1 MKTDELRSKYLEFFQ
16 TKGHTVCPSDVM
28 VPKWDKSV
36 LFTPAGMNQFKDH
49 FLGKVELDFTRATSS
64 QKCLRTGDIENV
76 GRTAYHHTFFEML
89 GNFSFGDY
97 FKREAIHWAWEFLT
111 EPKWLGL
118 EKDRLSVTVYLDD
131 DEASNIW
138 HSELGLPLNRIR
150 RLDEKENFWPASAPS
165 AGPDGVC
172 GPCSEIFYHPD
183 EGPECEIWNLVFT
196 QFDREG
202 DPPNNLIPLPN
213 KNIDTGMGLER
224 TAATLQGVSTNFH
237 IDTLMPIVN
246 AAAEVCG
253 VKYEAD
259 SDNGRRLRR
268 ITDHIR
274 ACSVAIHENVYPGA
288 KAEES
293 VVRVLLRRAVLQG
306 YDMGLRDPFLF
317 QLVPSVVEQL
327 GAPYPELR
335 ESIGRVAAVVE
346 EEEKSFYSVI
356 DRGIPRVE
364 KIVQEAMANGQTK
377 LDAQRVADVY
387 QTHGVPPTI
396 AESVAEHHGLS
407 FDWAEFEKWM
417 LEHGDVSNTGEKTV
431 MGDAGPLDEIKKE
444 HKSTLFSGYEASEL
458 QSSIIGMYFEFEE
471 VTEVM
476 ERVKNQIT
484 EKRVLKQQA
493 CESMEVIEGK
503 QFIVLQETPFY
514 GESGGQVGDT
524 GWIEGA
530 TGKFQVED
538 TQKDGGLIIHSGQI
552 TEGTLS
558 LGDGVLARVDK
569 DRRQG
574 ICRAHSAT
582 HMLHHALQEHL
593 GEHAQQRGSRVI
605 DDVLRFDFANM
616 DAVPEEKLALI
627 ERQTIEKIRAAVPV
641 TAEILPLSDAR
652 DQGAMMLFGEK
663 YPDPVR
669 MVSIGEFSKEL
680 CGGIH
685 VANSSDVDAFE
696 IYSEENMGA
705 GTRRIH
711 AWTGA
716 KAKENQIRIM
726 EDCRKLAADLS
737 VVWTD
742 VPVAVTHL
750 SQHVKSLK
758 KQLSSGR
765 KSSEVLPTFE
775 KHESA
780 EATEADYF
788 ELRSIMR
795 HTARA
800 LNVPV
805 LQVAERVHAMLQEVG
820 SLEEELE
827 RLSEASNV
835 DVDEL
840 IAAAEVVGDVRVI
853 AHQLPNAN
861 RGLMVQ
867 LIDQIRKKTNPAA
880 ILLASSSGD
889 SEVML
894 SAGMT
899 RDLVERGFSAGNW
912 IREVAAVVDGRGG
925 GKPDLAQAGGKNPAK
940 IEEALQTAL
949 DLIKSKHSD

>member
-49 FLGKVELDFTRATSS
+49 FLGKVELDFTRATSA

-111 EPKWLGL
+111 ESQWLGL

-138 HSELGLPLNRIR
+138 HKELGLPLNRIR

-165 AGPDGVC
+165 VGPDGVC

-202 DPPNNLIPLPN
+202 DPPNNLLPLPN

-224 TAATLQGVSTNFH
+224 TAATLQGVSTNFQ

-253 VKYEAD
+253 VKYDAK

-317 QLVPSVVEQL
+317 HLVPVVVEQL
-327 GAPYPELR
+327 GTPYPELR
-335 ESIGRVAAVVE
+335 ESVGRVVAVVE

-364 KIVQEAMANGQTK
+364 KIVQEAIASGQTK

-396 AESVAEHHGLS
+396 AESVAEHHGLG

-444 HKSTLFSGYEASEL
+444 HKSTLFSGYEATVRK
-458 QSSIIGMYFEFEE
+458 SSIIGMYFEFEE
-471 VTEVM
+471 ITEVM

-484 EKRVLKQQA
+484 EKRVVKQQV
-493 CESMEVIEGK
+493 CESMEVVEGQ

-524 GWIEGA
+524 GWIEGPA
-530 TGKFQVED
+530 GKFQVAD
-538 TQKDGGLIIHSGQI
+538 TQKDGGLVIHSGHM

-558 LGDGVLARVDK
+558 LGDEIQARVDQE
-569 DRRQG
+569 RRQG
-574 ICRAHSAT
+574 ICRAHTAT
-582 HMLHHALQEHL
+582 HMLHHSLQEHL

-616 DAVPEEKLALI
+616 DSVPEEQLALI
-627 ERQTIEKIRAAVPV
+627 EQQTIEKIHAAVPV
-641 TAEILPLSDAR
+641 TAEILPLADAR
-652 DQGAMMLFGEK
+652 EQGAMMLFGEK

-685 VANSSDVDAFE
+685 VANSSEVDAFE

-716 KAKENQIRIM
+716 KARESQIRIM
-726 EDCRKLAADLS
+726 EDCRKLANDLS
-737 VVWTD
+737 VAWSD

-750 SQHVKSLK
+750 SQHVKNLK

-765 KSSEVLPTFE
+765 KSSEVPLPFE
-775 KHESA
+775 RHESV
-780 EATEADYF
+780 EATDADYF

-805 LQVAERVHAMLQEVG
+805 LQVADRVHVMLQEVG
-820 SLEEELE
+820 SLKEQLE
-827 RLSEASNV
+827 RLNEAGMV

-840 IAAAEVVGDVRVI
+840 IAAAVLVGDVRVI
-853 AHQLPNAN
+853 THQLPNAN

-880 ILLASSSGD
+880 ILFASSSGD

-899 RDLVERGFSAGNW
+899 RDLVERGLSAGKW
-912 IREVAAVVDGRGG
+912 IGEVAAVVDGRGG

-940 IEEALQTAL
+940 IDEALQTAL
-949 DLIKSKHSD
+949 DLIKSKHSG